1 MNFIIYHLSSAIIKI
16 DTDYKNVFNVRKE
29 FMDVQLTLTFLILG
43 ATIFAFVTNKIR
55 ADLVAIVSLLAF
67 VITDIL
73 TPAEALAGFSN
84 SVVLMIAGLFVV
96 GAGIL
101 RTGLAGMAGQL
112 LLKWSG
118 NSELKLFV
126 LLLIIVGTV
135 GAFMSNTGTVAL
147 MMPIVVSIAISM
159 KVSPSQFLL
168 PLSYVASL
176 SGLMTLIASPTNLIV
191 NQLLVDRGYNKLAFF
206 EITPIGIVGMI
217 AGISYLVLVRNILLP
232 KDQNRTQTNEGYKLS
247 PKKIMKQYDLNNRL
261 FKISVPEDSPIIAT
275 SLVELKLPA
284 KYTLCMM
291 KIHRKSQEGINLL
304 PMTYQEMAGPTS
316 VIQAKDELYVQGEE
330 EDIYHFAE
338 DYHLEVQGLV
348 KGEADELVS
357 KHLGIAE
364 VLLTPN
370 SSFINETVS
379 SLGFREKYNLN
390 IIGINRRGGY
400 KLQDMI
406 SHKLKFGD
414 AILVQ
419 GAWDEILLLARETQD
434 VVVVGQPKEHA
445 SVAAATGKAGIA
457 GIIMLLMIILM
468 AFEIFPAVISVMI
481 GAVLMILTGCLRN
494 MEDAYNNM
502 NFESIVLVAAMLPMA
517 TALEKTGGMTILS
530 DGIINALGDYGP
542 YGVLIG
548 VYLLTAVFGQ
558 FISNTATAVLFAP
571 IAMSAAI
578 AMDVS
583 PTTFMIAVA
592 VAASMAFATP
602 IASPTNALVM
612 TAGGYKF
619 MDFVRIGIPLQIVM
633 FIVMMVAIPFFFPF

>member
-1 MNFIIYHLSSAIIKI
+1 MLC
-16 DTDYKNVFNVRKE
+16 
-29 FMDVQLTLTFLILG
+29 VQLTLTFLILG
-43 ATIFAFVTNKIR
+43 MTIIVFMTNRVR
-55 ADLVAIVSLLAF
+55 ADFVAIVSLLAF
-67 VITDIL
+67 VIANIL

-101 RTGLAGMAGQL
+101 RTGLAAMAGQL

-118 NSELKLFV
+118 NSELKLFI
-126 LLLIIVGTV
+126 LLLIIVGSV

-159 KVSPSQFLL
+159 KESPSKFLL

-176 SGLMTLIASPTNLIV
+176 SGLMTLIASPPNLIV
-191 NQLLVDRGYNKLAFF
+191 SQLLVDQGYPKLGFF
-206 EITPIGIVGMI
+206 EVTPIGLVGMI
-217 AGISYLVLVRNILLP
+217 VGILYLVLVRNILLP
-232 KDQNRTQTNEGYKLS
+232 NDKKRTQTSTGYKLS

-261 FKISVPEDSPIIAT
+261 FKVFVPEDSTIIGT
-275 SLVELKLPA
+275 SLAELKLPA
-284 KYTLCMM
+284 KYGLCMM
-291 KIHRKSQEGINLL
+291 KIHRKSQDGINLL

-316 VIQAKDELYVQGEE
+316 VIHALDELYVQGEE
-330 EDIYHFAE
+330 GAIGNLTA
-338 DYHLEVQGLV
+338 DYGLV
-348 KGEADELVS
+348 MQELTENEADELVT

-390 IIGINRRGGY
+390 IIGINHRGGY
-400 KLQDMI
+400 KLQDMVT
-406 SHKLKFGD
+406 HKLKFGD

-419 GAWDEILLLARETQD
+419 GAWDEILVLARETQD

-457 GIIMLLMIILM
+457 GAIMLLMIGLM
-468 AFEIFPAVISVMI
+468 AFEVFPAVISVMV
-481 GAVLMILTGCLRN
+481 GAVLMIITGCLRN

-517 TALEKTGGMTILS
+517 TALEKTGGMVILS
-530 DGIINALGDYGP
+530 NGIIDVLGKYGP

-548 VYLLTAVFGQ
+548 IYVLTVIFGQ

-571 IAMSAAI
+571 IAMNAAI
-578 AMDVS
+578 AMDAN
-583 PTTFMIAVA
+583 PTTFMIGVA

-619 MDFVRIGIPLQIVM
+619 MDFVKIGVPLQVIM
-633 FIVMMVAIPFFFPF
+633 FIVMMLAVPFFFPF